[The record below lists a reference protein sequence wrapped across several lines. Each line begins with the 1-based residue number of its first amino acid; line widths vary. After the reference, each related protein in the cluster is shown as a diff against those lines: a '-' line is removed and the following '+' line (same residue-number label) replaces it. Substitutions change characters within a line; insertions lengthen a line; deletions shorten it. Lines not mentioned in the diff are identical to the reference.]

1 MNTVDTCGAGSALH
15 HDAYHID
22 ALMYDES
29 VRTTVTLT
37 PQAEALVQAAMAES
51 RRSFKDVV
59 NDAIVAALAPTQ
71 TRAFRTQTHALG
83 RFDPGREGFDLGPDK
98 ALALVGVLED
108 RELARKREMG
118 K

>member
-1 MNTVDTCGAGSALH
+1 
-15 HDAYHID
+15 
-22 ALMYDES
+22 MYDES